1 VSRIISGQIGSLRLA
16 SAASATRPTADRVK
30 ESLFSSLESIDA
42 IEGSQVL
49 DLFAGT
55 AALGLEAISRGAKSL
70 IAVEKARAAQLVCEK
85 NFELVRN
92 ALDKQGQ
99 SIQLTLKRQDVE
111 SYLASTAEKFDLV
124 FVDPPYDFAPA
135 KLIEILQK
143 LVPLLNHGALVVVER
158 SSKDKAIEV
167 AGLDLQNS
175 KTYGDTAVYFFRPNA
190 Q

>member
-1 VSRIISGQIGSLRLA
+1 MSRIISGQIGSLRLA

-143 LVPLLNHGALVVVER
+143 MVHLLNHGALVVVER